1 MGSATTTGSLTYS
14 TVDIEKVVRKVTTDL
29 KMIAQSTGAI
39 TEALAQTYGED
50 IEVLAQYGYLESV
63 DFTLLTGGENGT
75 EVKATKYIVN
85 TDAGDLTSSRP
96 GGVLWPRVANP
107 YLRIVLT
114 YTSSYD
120 STARSSMS
128 SRLNVAWQPTSV
140 STSHLSLTR
149 SGGRDYASNG
159 WGMQRKDFGA

>member
-1 MGSATTTGSLTYS
+1 MGTASTTGSLTYS

-29 KMIAQSTGAI
+29 KMIAQSTSAI
-39 TEALAQTYGED
+39 TETLAQTYGED
-50 IEVLAQYGYLESV
+50 IELLAKNGYLESV
-63 DFTLLTGGENGT
+63 DLTLLTGGENGT

-85 TDAGDLTSSRP
+85 TAAGDLTSSRP

-107 YLRIVLT
+107 YLRIILT

-120 STARSSMS
+120 SAARNTMS

-140 STSHLSLTR
+140 STSHVGLPQ

>member
-1 MGSATTTGSLTYS
+1 MGTASTTGSLTYS

-29 KMIAQSTGAI
+29 KMIAQSTGAT
-39 TEALAQTYGED
+39 TETLAQTYAED
-50 IEVLAQYGYLESV
+50 IEMLAKNGYLESV
-63 DFTLLTGGENGT
+63 DLTLLTGGENGT

-85 TDAGDLTSSRP
+85 TAA

-107 YLRIVLT
+107 YLRIILT

-120 STARSSMS
+120 SAARNTMS

-140 STSHLSLTR
+140 STSHIGLPQ